1 MLARM
6 KKGAK
11 KNQRKP
17 GFIKVLEQFSKCF
30 VFFVLFYLFSHKGH
44 RKKIVVFFYLITSC
58 NKFIIV
64 SITF

>member
-44 RKKIVVFFYLITSC
+44 RKKIFVFFLFDNIM
-58 NKFIIV
+58 
-64 SITF
+64 

>member
-17 GFIKVLEQFSKCF
+17 GFIKAVFQMFWFFCVVLLIQSQGTQEKKCF
-30 VFFVLFYLFSHKGH
+30 FD
-44 RKKIVVFFYLITSC
+44 LITSC

-64 SITF
+64 GIKF

>member
-30 VFFVLFYLFSHKGH
+30 VFFCVVLFIQSQGTQEKNCC
-44 RKKIVVFFYLITSC
+44 FF
-58 NKFIIV
+58 FI
-64 SITF
+64 

>member
-1 MLARM
+1 M

-30 VFFVLFYLFSHKGH
+30 VFLCCFIYSVTRDTGKKKLLF
-44 RKKIVVFFYLITSC
+44 FFDLITLC